1 MARKQIKIKRAVRAP
16 ETNVV
21 ARKVWLAGLGAV
33 SLTRKQA
40 IKLADT
46 LVSEGEE
53 FKARSEEIAENFV
66 KDARRAALNLRKRV
80 EGVVTPIRARA
91 EMAVKQVEAGL
102 GQGLDQAQVLLSR
115 VTDRL
120 RKTGFNVPGFAKP
133 TRKTMRKTMRKAT
146 RAIKRK
152 RAA

>member
-16 ETNVV
+16 ETNMV

-53 FKARSEEIAENFV
+53 FKARSEEMAESFV
-66 KDARRAALNLRKRV
+66 KDARRTAMNLRKRV
-80 EGVVTPIRARA
+80 QNVVTPIRARA
-91 EMAVKQVEAGL
+91 EQAVKQVEAGF
-102 GQGLDQAQVLLSR
+102 GQGLDQAQALFTR

-120 RKTGFNVPGFAKP
+120 SKSGFNMPGFAKP
-133 TRKTMRKTMRKAT
+133 ARKTVRKAK
-146 RAIKRK
+146 RIIKRK